1 MWADMHM
8 ATGVSAI
15 VKKSLL
21 LFVTTAAGSLCFAA
35 PSALGQN
42 WTLTSAPFN
51 SWSDVVERPLHKPP
65 ERPVYLVNRVLNQRN
80 GLCTI

>member
-42 WTLTSAPFN
+42 WGARRNFAGNVN
-51 SWSDVVERPLHKPP
+51 SLFFS
-65 ERPVYLVNRVLNQRN
+65 
-80 GLCTI
+80 GFII